1 MSIRLKDSELY
12 DILLEVCQEIGYDQ
26 YMPEPG
32 SLLESTDGKRMT
44 AWATA
49 FKTAEPFTR
58 GDNIRTY
65 IKECIESTLKKS
77 QKCSFY
83 PYSILKSDN
92 DTRLILR
99 GAIQQE
105 GYVSNMKSSDRESI
119 KSILDKVESKK
130 LFRSPTID

>member
-1 MSIRLKDSELY
+1 MSISLKDSELY

-32 SLLESTDGKRMT
+32 SLLKSKDGTRMT

-58 GDNIRTY
+58 GNNIKIY
-65 IKECIESTLKKS
+65 IRECIERVLAKNH
-77 QKCSFY
+77 KCSFY

-105 GYVSNMKSSDRESI
+105 GWLSNMKNCDKEFN
-119 KSILDKVESKK
+119 KSILDKVEIRK
-130 LFRSPTID
+130 RGQI